1 MVRNSLVRR
10 IAISSILSSL
20 VAIIAITFVFYQI
33 SVSLIRQE
41 ILREQLP
48 AKVELIA
55 KNIHSEIDP
64 FIQLSRSMALSR
76 HTINWMKSNH
86 DPAFW
91 DDYREEVNSIKKE
104 FSLYSTFLAT
114 FTKGIYIYNG
124 EDLGPLQF
132 NGRDAWLNET
142 IESSDTYVVNTDI
155 DDVTGDLALYIN
167 YKVFDDNRKVI
178 GITGAGANISDLIT
192 MIGNQKFGDTGHFI
206 CAADDGTVQLHANP
220 KLILEAKTDD
230 IMPGLHAVVQNII
243 NKGLPYDTYTAKD
256 GTEYVVLALKDKE
269 LGWTII
275 GLITRDEVTAPL
287 TQVLK
292 ASALIGILTIILIF
306 VFNFFIFRMLH
317 GRLALLTY
325 NIKAF
330 ADFFDR
336 KTKVPAFKRAA
347 NKDEIAETIDILC
360 DMGERIEEGVVDN
373 IKSINAVQETI
384 NDVGAGNL
392 NTRIRYEPK
401 DDYVA
406 NLTHSLNDTI
416 AGVYGLFSQ
425 VTDLIH
431 SFENN
436 DFRGRIDNEQAQG
449 MYKELIDG
457 INGLGDA
464 MSSVL
469 AADRALSD
477 SLREKSQQQT
487 SSVGAIAKSIDDQ
500 LRLIDNTLNATR
512 TITAS
517 NEEVGIRT
525 KEIEDNAAKIQN
537 VVASIRDV
545 ADQTNLLALNA
556 AIEAARA
563 GAHGRGFAV
572 VADEVR
578 ALAGV
583 TQNSLNDIIQI
594 SSKLI
599 ENINTLKSSVQSQ
612 SHSITLIESSS
623 DDLRANSQNNSALI
637 ADTENITRELDMIAE
652 RISQEI
658 SHKQF

>member
-91 DDYREEVNSIKKE
+91 DDYREEVNSIKKD

-124 EDLGPLQF
+124 DDLGPLQF

-167 YKVFDDNRKVI
+167 YKVFDDNRKLI

-220 KLILEAKTDD
+220 KYILEAKTDD

-269 LGWTII
+269 LDWTII
-275 GLITRDEVTAPL
+275 GLITRDEVAAPL
-287 TQVLK
+287 TLVLE
-292 ASALIGILTIILIF
+292 ASALIGILTIILIG

-317 GRLALLTY
+317 GRLALLAY

-336 KTKVPAFKRAA
+336 KTKVPAFKRAES
-347 NKDEIAETIDILC
+347 KDEIAETIDILC
-360 DMGERIEEGVVDN
+360 DMGERIEDGVVDN
-373 IKSINAVQETI
+373 IKSIDAVQETI

-392 NTRIRYEPK
+392 NTRVRYEPK
-401 DDYVA
+401 DDYAA

-416 AGVYGLFSQ
+416 AGVYGLLSQ

-436 DFRGRIDNEQAQG
+436 DFRGRIDNTQAQG

-612 SHSITLIESSS
+612 SQSITLIESSS

-658 SHKQF
+658 AHKQF

>member
-1 MVRNSLVRR
+1 M
-10 IAISSILSSL
+10 
-20 VAIIAITFVFYQI
+20 TF
-33 SVSLIRQE
+33 R
-41 ILREQLP
+41 
-48 AKVELIA
+48 
-55 KNIHSEIDP
+55 
-64 FIQLSRSMALSR
+64 
-76 HTINWMKSNH
+76 
-86 DPAFW
+86 
-91 DDYREEVNSIKKE
+91 
-104 FSLYSTFLAT
+104 
-114 FTKGIYIYNG
+114 
-124 EDLGPLQF
+124 
-132 NGRDAWLNET
+132 
-142 IESSDTYVVNTDI
+142 
-155 DDVTGDLALYIN
+155 
-167 YKVFDDNRKVI
+167 
-178 GITGAGANISDLIT
+178 
-192 MIGNQKFGDTGHFI
+192 
-206 CAADDGTVQLHANP
+206 
-220 KLILEAKTDD
+220 
-230 IMPGLHAVVQNII
+230 
-243 NKGLPYDTYTAKD
+243 
-256 GTEYVVLALKDKE
+256 
-269 LGWTII
+269 
-275 GLITRDEVTAPL
+275 
-287 TQVLK
+287 
-292 ASALIGILTIILIF
+292 
-306 VFNFFIFRMLH
+306 
-317 GRLALLTY
+317 
-325 NIKAF
+325 
-330 ADFFDR
+330 
-336 KTKVPAFKRAA
+336 FKRAD

-373 IKSINAVQETI
+373 IKSIDAVQETI
-384 NDVGAGNL
+384 NDVGTGNL
-392 NTRIRYEPK
+392 NTRVRYEPK
-401 DDYVA
+401 DDYAA

-416 AGVYGLFSQ
+416 AGVYGLLSQ

-487 SSVGAIAKSIDDQ
+487 SSVGAIAKSIDEQ

-612 SHSITLIESSS
+612 SQSITLIESSS

-658 SHKQF
+658 AHKQF